1 MILLLTLFS
10 CLPSTD
16 KKKDNSNK
24 GKITSLGNI
33 TSSNCTVDEFYFSIN
48 NKTIEQNLLPYG
60 CTLGLRLKGISGFK
74 AKNARLNESSFGQ
87 GKIFCNAS
95 MKVLDTNNVVIVNAE
110 DVLKSNY
117 PDGMKEETF
126 TDIIEL
132 FLYLQ
137 SPIKMNEKY
146 KFVFSLKDKEGNAA
160 MEISEYFTTRPTKG
174 LQYEEKGLTADGFF
188 IYRNNMKTG
197 AMSENVIFHGDTLLG
212 YFTGLKGFAEV
223 DGRVWIDGSIR
234 YYSDQSELLGEFPD
248 LFKAD
253 DEKGFS
259 PEEVKKYFAV
269 TFISNPMIYGMEKDF
284 SIVIRIKDKKS
295 DASLVAKYYYT
306 GKSR

>member
-1 MILLLTLFS
+1 MKRFFPLVFVFVLFS

-16 KKKDNSNK
+16 KKKADDKN
-24 GKITSLGNI
+24 GKTTSLGNI
-33 TSSNCTVDEFYFSIN
+33 TSANCTVDQFYFSIN
-48 NKTIEQNLLPYG
+48 NKTVEQNLVPYG

-74 AKNARLNESSFGQ
+74 SKQ
-87 GKIFCNAS
+87 GKVFCNAS
-95 MKVLDTNNVVIVNAE
+95 MKILDTNNVVIVNLE
-110 DVLKSNY
+110 DVLKRNY

-137 SPIKMNEKY
+137 SPVKMNEKY
-146 KFVFSLKDKEGNAA
+146 KFVFSLKDKEGSAT
-160 MEISEYFTTRPTKG
+160 MEVSEYFTTRPTKG
-174 LQYEEKGLTADGFF
+174 LQYEEKGLTSDGFF
-188 IYRNNMKTG
+188 LYRNNTKTG

-212 YFTGLKGFAEV
+212 YFTGLKGFTEV
-223 DGRVWIDGSIR
+223 DGRVWVDGSIS
-234 YYSDQSELLGEFPD
+234 YYSDKSEKLGEFPD

-259 PEEVKKYFAV
+259 AEEVKKYFAA
-269 TFISNPMIYGMEKDF
+269 TFISNPMIYGMEKDY

-295 DASLVAKYYYT
+295 DATLVVKYYFT

>member
-1 MILLLTLFS
+1 MKSVFPLIFILILAS
-10 CLPSTD
+10 CLPSGD
-16 KKKDNSNK
+16 KKKVSDKN
-24 GKITSLGNI
+24 GKITALGNI
-33 TSSNCTVDEFYFSIN
+33 TIANCTVDEFYFSIN
-48 NKTIEQNLLPYG
+48 NKTIEQKVVPYG

-74 AKNARLNESSFGQ
+74 VKQA
-87 GKIFCNAS
+87 KIFCNAS
-95 MKVLDTNNVVIVNAE
+95 IKVLDTNNVEIINME

-132 FLYLQ
+132 FVYLQ

-146 KFVFSLKDKEGNAA
+146 KFVFNLEDKEGDAS

-174 LQYEEKGLTADGFF
+174 LQYEEKGLTSDGFF
-188 IYRNNMKTG
+188 LYRNNMKTG

-212 YFTGLKGFAEV
+212 YFTGLKGFREI

-234 YYSDQSELLGEFPD
+234 DYSDKSELLGEFPD

-259 PEEVKKYFAV
+259 AEEVKKYFAA

-295 DASLVAKYYYT
+295 DASLIAKYYFT